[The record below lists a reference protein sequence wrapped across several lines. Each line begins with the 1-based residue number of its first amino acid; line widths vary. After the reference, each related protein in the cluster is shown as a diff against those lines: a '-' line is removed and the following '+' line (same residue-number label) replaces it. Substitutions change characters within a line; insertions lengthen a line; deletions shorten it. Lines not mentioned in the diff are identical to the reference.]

1 VYPVRGM
8 PSGRFSLICS
18 LIWRPEVRVQPV
30 RDVPAEP
37 GGDVRIPSDHRG
49 VRPVHE
55 VHHGSLRDTEKQQG
69 GGRCVARVVQPL
81 DAGCGEGYLSR
92 ILARNGATVT
102 GVDSSA
108 KLIEAA
114 RTQNDN
120 GALTVSFDVASVDEM
135 PYTDDTFDLVVC
147 NHVLNDLHDPSKA
160 ISEFA
165 RVLHNGGRLIILM
178 LHPCFYNK
186 HAEREQAT
194 NGLIAASYFETR
206 NIEQAF
212 EVDGLTSPV
221 ANTAWF
227 RPLEF
232 YTEELRKSG
241 VVLTSLTEPHPS
253 PEQVQAD
260 SWWRKGFTRPLFMF
274 LVAQLWDK
282 PAGGES
288 R

>member
-1 VYPVRGM
+1 M
-8 PSGRFSLICS
+8 SNTTAKKLPSRWDTNASFWVQIIREHRDKYRNELTDPAMLQAIGQPNSLA
-18 LIWRPEVRVQPV
+18 V
-30 RDVPAEP
+30 
-37 GGDVRIPSDHRG
+37 
-49 VRPVHE
+49 
-55 VHHGSLRDTEKQQG
+55 
-69 GGRCVARVVQPL
+69 L

-92 ILARNGATVT
+92 ILARKGATVT

-114 RTQNDN
+114 RTQNLND
-120 GALTVSFDVASVDEM
+120 ALNVSFDVASVDEL
-135 PYTDDTFDLVVC
+135 PYPDSTFDLVVC
-147 NHVLNDLHDPSKA
+147 NHLLNDLRDPSKP

-165 RVLHNGGRLIILM
+165 RVLRDGGRLVILM

-194 NGLIAASYFETR
+194 NGLIAASYFDTR
-206 NIEQAF
+206 SIEQAF

-241 VVLTSLTEPHPS
+241 FVITSLTEPHPS

-260 SWWRKGFTRPLFMF
+260 SWWRKGFTRPLFML

-282 PAGGES
+282 RTTEGES
-288 R
+288 